1 MLILGGV
8 VFINKYLFK
17 LFLLSFGL
25 VVICS
30 VGFKTVSARNNARTN
45 CHSNIS
51 NNLNVNNRM
60 EQPIININ
68 NDLDEGCCSVIIQ
81 ITSNHNVVA
90 FRRDAIFPAEII
102 ITQKSFYGK
111 NAEIQYKVSNGLFYH
126 TVITSDAW
134 IVATGGNGSKNNQ
147 KLMSLA
153 GQIME
158 NEKINQNSMKKAQSI
173 ITKMGVGHFLIKSPD
188 NYVGFVI
195 CYQGTI
201 LNKLFKMQDGEFIC
215 VPNAPQYYKEGNYT
229 EFNSNPIIAAAKI
242 EGTDPWGF
250 NRRDVIIHD
259 VETNANNTILQIWAS
274 FDNGSIINKT
284 SKGGPDDIQFL
295 NNQII
300 YGKNLPI
307 IPNMTKI
314 GKMKLVNSNENGNP
328 KSITKRILS
337 ALSGFMR

>member
-1 MLILGGV
+1 MIIIG
-8 VFINKYLFK
+8 
-17 LFLLSFGL
+17 
-25 VVICS
+25 S
-30 VGFKTVSARNNARTN
+30 VGIKAVSTRNNPRID
-45 CHSNIS
+45 CHINIS
-51 NNLNVNNRM
+51 NNLTVNNRM

-102 ITQKSFYGK
+102 ITQNNFYGK
-111 NAEIQYKVSNGLFYH
+111 NAEIQYKVTNGLFYH

-134 IVATGGNGSKNNQ
+134 IVGTGGNGSNYNQ

-158 NEKINQNSMKKAQSI
+158 NGIINQDSMQKAQSI

-188 NYVGFVI
+188 NNVGFVI
-195 CYQGTI
+195 YYQGTT

-229 EFNSNPIIAAAKI
+229 EFNNNPIIAAAKI

-259 VETNANNTILQIWAS
+259 VQTNTNNTILQIWAS
-274 FDNGSIINKT
+274 FDNGSMINKI
-284 SKGGPDDIQFL
+284 SKGGPDDIKFL
-295 NNQII
+295 NNQIT

-314 GKMKLVNSNENGNP
+314 GKMNLVNHNEVDNP
-328 KSITKRILS
+328 KSTIKRVLS
-337 ALSGFMR
+337 ALAGFMGNIKE